1 MPVATGLLIL
11 IKSIIKAIKN
21 NNEISRVELA
31 RIAEFSGSIIKRWLK
46 VWNIAWLGH
55 PKAGGHN
62 AETQMQR
69 SVGII

>member
-31 RIAEFSGSIIKRWLK
+31 RIAEFSGSIIKR
-46 VWNIAWLGH
+46 
-55 PKAGGHN
+55 
-62 AETQMQR
+62 
-69 SVGII
+69 